1 VADTKPGWYPNPD
14 GSTNQRRWDGKDWT
28 EETRPYPPPIASN
41 HSAEVSEPG
50 SLKAGV
56 TPGRGKVASFIGG
69 LPKWVIF
76 VASGVA
82 IVIVVLAIAI
92 PASSFGKTTVQA
104 TPTKSVAPRSYITP
118 LAIPVVPK
126 ITPTPIGPVI
136 VPLGSPV
143 VSPNY
148 SLVIDSVEVLD
159 QIETTSGGPIVA
171 DPGTQLV
178 LVHSTITVTGNAID
192 LTCASA
198 GAIFIEASDSN
209 NSKMA
214 NIFEGPRIPGN
225 PQCNYKTSAGE
236 TVAWNFAY
244 KIAAGRTPAFLS
256 IIDTD
261 IDGNNTWGKP
271 IVASLQ

>member
-1 VADTKPGWYPNPD
+1 M
-14 GSTNQRRWDGKDWT
+14 
-28 EETRPYPPPIASN
+28 ASN
-41 HSAEVSEPG
+41 TSTQASEPEP
-50 SLKAGV
+50 LKAGLP
-56 TPGRGKVASFIGG
+56 PGRGKVASFIGG

-76 VASGVA
+76 AIAASA
-82 IVIVVLAIAI
+82 ILIVVLAIAI
-92 PASSFGKTTVQA
+92 PASSLGKASAQA
-104 TPTKSVAPRSYITP
+104 TPTKSVTPKSYSPP
-118 LAIPVVPK
+118 LPIPVVPK
-126 ITPTPIGPVI
+126 ITPTPIGPVV
-136 VPLGSPV
+136 VPVGSPV

-192 LTCASA
+192 LTRGSA
-198 GAIFIEASDSN
+198 GAIFIEAYDSN
-209 NSKMA
+209 KSKMA

-271 IVASLQ
+271 IVAALQ